1 MLDINNHSKKYF
13 LDIHAIITI
22 KFNDSPTPSADNVK
36 AMVLPHAGSFFVNP
50 IMDYSFGQVNRADF
64 KKVIVLSTNHNNSS
78 NYGLHVDRIVY
89 DTRVLVNT
97 IALTSQHL
105 SHSLDIFHN
114 EHSFLSVLPYLALL
128 GLPVTL
134 LVIGSYSVDLLHDI
148 SMAVDDQ
155 TLVICNTDLLHCGA
169 GFSAECPADIEEYN
183 MTTISKIIGNDLG
196 SISGRV
202 CGRAVVETF
211 CELMKM
217 KRTEYSEYTIS
228 SSDLMSR
235 ESKSSVGYGGILY
248 NKSGIANLRNN
259 YFLRNVPKEILALKI
274 KDLENNYF
282 LRNVPKEILALKIKD
297 LDFCL
302 KIHLRHISGVFVT
315 IKKNERLRGCI
326 GTFQLEDGDIL
337 RGIARFTR
345 LAAFSDKRF
354 TPIVESELPFLTF
367 SINYLKNPVTVT
379 LENLFNKFKVGLDGI
394 SLYFSDGKN
403 ATYLA
408 SVIGEFFHVKNAA
421 DFKLKFSAI
430 RDSLQ
435 EKANS
440 TGTISRIEL
449 YECIEI

>member
-13 LDIHAIITI
+13 LDIHAILTI

-64 KKVIVLSTNHNNSS
+64 KKVIVLSTNHTNSF
-78 NYGLHVDRIVY
+78 NYGLQVDRIVY
-89 DTRVLVNT
+89 GTGGRVNI

-105 SHSLDIFHN
+105 SPGPEIFYQ
-114 EHSFLSVLPYLALL
+114 EHSFLSVLPYLASL

-134 LVIGSYSVDLLHDI
+134 LVIGSYSGDLLQDI
-148 SMAVDDQ
+148 ARAVDDQ
-155 TLVICNTDLLHCGA
+155 ALVICNTDLLHCGA

-183 MTTISKIIGNDLG
+183 VTTISKIIGNDLG
-196 SISGRV
+196 SIGERV
-202 CGRAVVETF
+202 CGRAAVETF

-217 KRTEYSEYTIS
+217 KRTEYSEYLIS

-235 ESKSSVGYGGILY
+235 ESQSSVGYAGILY
-248 NKSGIANLRNN
+248 NKSGIPNLRNN
-259 YFLRNVPKEILALKI
+259 YFLR
-274 KDLENNYF
+274 D
-282 LRNVPKEILALKIKD
+282 VPKEILALKIKD

-326 GTFQLEDGDIL
+326 GTFHLKDGDIL

-345 LAAFSDKRF
+345 LAAFSDERF

-367 SINYLKNPVTVT
+367 SINYLKKPVTVT

-394 SLYFSDGKN
+394 TLYFSDGTN

-408 SVIGEFFHVKNAA
+408 SVIGETFHVKNAA
-421 DFKLKFSAI
+421 DFKLKFSTI
-430 RDSLQ
+430 RDRLQ
-435 EKANS
+435 AKANS

>member
-1 MLDINNHSKKYF
+1 MLDINNHSRKYF
-13 LDIHAIITI
+13 LDINAIITI

-36 AMVLPHAGSFFVNP
+36 AMVLPHAASFFVNP

-64 KKVIVLSTNHNNSS
+64 KKVIVLSTNHNNNL
-78 NYGLHVDRIVY
+78 NYGLHLDRIVY
-89 DTRVLVNT
+89 GTRVLVNI
-97 IALTSQHL
+97 IALASQHL
-105 SHSLDIFHN
+105 SPGPDIFYH
-114 EHSFLSVLPYLALL
+114 EHSFLSVLPYLASL

-134 LVIGSYSVDLLHDI
+134 LVIGSYSGDLLHDI
-148 SMAVDDQ
+148 SKAVDDQ
-155 TLVICNTDLLHCGA
+155 TLVICNTDLLHCGE
-169 GFSAECPADIEEYN
+169 GFSTECPADIEAYN
-183 MTTISKIIGNDLG
+183 LATISKIIGNNLG
-196 SISGRV
+196 SIRGRV
-202 CGRAVVETF
+202 CGRAAVETF

-228 SSDLMSR
+228 SSDTMSR

-259 YFLRNVPKEILALKI
+259 YFLRDVPKEILA
-274 KDLENNYF
+274 
-282 LRNVPKEILALKIKD
+282 RKIKD
-297 LDFCL
+297 LDFRL

-326 GTFQLEDGDIL
+326 GTFHLEDGDIL
-337 RGIARFTR
+337 RGIAKFTQ
-345 LAAFSDKRF
+345 LAAFRDNRF

-379 LENLFNKFKVGLDGI
+379 LENLFNKFKLGLHGI
-394 SLYFSDGKN
+394 TLYFSDGKN

-421 DFKLKFSAI
+421 DFKLKFSTI